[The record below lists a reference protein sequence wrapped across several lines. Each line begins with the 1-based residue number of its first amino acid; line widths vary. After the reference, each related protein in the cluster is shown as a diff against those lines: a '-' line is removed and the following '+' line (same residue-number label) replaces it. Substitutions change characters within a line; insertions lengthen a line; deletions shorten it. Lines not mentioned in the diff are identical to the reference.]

1 MRLRH
6 MAAVSLLLTVGTSA
20 RSIIDSGQ
28 GFGTYYY
35 DIEQVD
41 SCGTTFQYQNKG
53 GLMCSPT
60 TLLSLDQIGT
70 NYVVAMNNTQL
81 GIDLSMYCGK
91 RVVVSIN
98 GRQSDLQLFIG
109 DGCQRCGLSSSV
121 SDIWKAEGA
130 PGLDFSYTVLNE
142 LSGGNAC
149 TAGHVA
155 ISWEILDE
163 KVYDFH
169 DNSSAFLSFYD
180 PMPSETAAVE
190 PLLHCP
196 AQTETPATMAIDT
209 SVTRTTSFSTICPE
223 NAWQCNGDVL
233 EQCIKSVWC
242 PRATCMAGYNCE
254 GSSNPY
260 CI

>member
-1 MRLRH
+1 MSLQP
-6 MAAVSLLLTVGTSA
+6 MAAVSLLLTVGTFA
-20 RSIIDSGQ
+20 RSIIGSGQ

-35 DIEQVD
+35 DIEQVE

-60 TLLSLDQIGT
+60 TLLSLDQIST

-81 GIDLSMYCGK
+81 GMDLSMYCGR

-109 DGCQRCGLSSSV
+109 DGCQRCGLGSSV
-121 SDIWKAEGA
+121 SDIWNAEGA

-142 LSGGNAC
+142 LSDGNAC

-163 KVYDFH
+163 KIYDFDDRSSAIISVYDSM
-169 DNSSAFLSFYD
+169 SSH
-180 PMPSETAAVE
+180 TTAVE
-190 PLLHCP
+190 PLVQCL
-196 AQTETPATMAIDT
+196 AQTETPTTMTIDT
-209 SVTRTTSFSTICPE
+209 SATQSTSFSTVCSE
-223 NAWQCNGDVL
+223 NAWQCDGDVL
-233 EQCIKSVWC
+233 EQCVKSIWH
-242 PRATCMAGYNCE
+242 PRATYMAGHNCE

>member
-1 MRLRH
+1 MRLQP

-20 RSIIDSGQ
+20 RSVIDSGQ

-60 TLLSLDQIGT
+60 TLLSLDEIST
-70 NYVVAMNNTQL
+70 NHVVAMNNTQL
-81 GIDLSMYCGK
+81 GMDLFMYCGK

-109 DGCQRCGLSSSV
+109 DGCQRCGLGSSV

-149 TAGHVA
+149 DTGHYA

-163 KVYDFH
+163 KIYDF
-169 DNSSAFLSFYD
+169 DDSSSAFVPLYD
-180 PMPSETAAVE
+180 PLPSNTAAVE
-190 PLLHCP
+190 PFV
-196 AQTETPATMAIDT
+196 QSTQAIL
-209 SVTRTTSFSTICPE
+209 FSTVFPQKRIAVHQIDLGPSSYMHC
-223 NAWQCNGDVL
+223 WL
-233 EQCIKSVWC
+233 
-242 PRATCMAGYNCE
+242 NCE
-254 GSSNPY
+254 GSSNLH